1 VSQPVEI
8 ALTTE
13 GLTKRYGRRVAVD
26 GVDLRVAAG
35 QIFGLIGPNGA
46 GKSTLMKMI
55 FSLVRPSAGRIK
67 IFGIDAIARREVALR
82 QTGAMIESPSFYLNL
97 SGRSNLKLF
106 SALSGGCGKSELE
119 EVVRFVRLQDRIDE
133 RVAVYSHGM
142 RQRLGIALALL
153 PRPRLVVLDEPADGL
168 DPAAHQQMHQLI
180 TSLVRE
186 LGVTVLLSSHR
197 LTEVE
202 KICDAV
208 GILAEGKCLYQG
220 PLDQLLNVDEKRW
233 LLSVDA
239 PQAARAALRSIEG
252 VSKVVSED
260 HTISLSFAS
269 ADPGPLIRKLL
280 EAKVKLYSVQKQRR
294 NLEECFL
301 DLTGGASPAGQAQ

>member
-1 VSQPVEI
+1 MPEAADIVL
-8 ALTTE
+8 ATD

-26 GVDLRVAAG
+26 GVSLRVAAG

-46 GKSTLMKMI
+46 GKSTLMKML
-55 FSLVRPSAGRIK
+55 FSLVRPSAGRIH
-67 IFGIDAIARREVALR
+67 IFGIDAIAKRQLALS

-97 SGRSNLKLF
+97 TGRTNLKLF
-106 SALSGGCGKSELE
+106 SALSGGCDKAEMDE
-119 EVVRFVRLQDRIDE
+119 IVRFVRLDDRIDE

-168 DPAAHQQMHQLI
+168 DPAAHRQMHQLI

-186 LGVTVLLSSHR
+186 LGVTVLLSSHL

-208 GILAEGKCLYQG
+208 AILAEGKCLYQG
-220 PLDQLLNVDEKRW
+220 PLNQLLDDEQRW

-239 PQAARAALRSIEG
+239 PGAAQAALRSIEG
-252 VSKVVSED
+252 VSQIDTED
-260 HTISLSFAS
+260 HTVSLSYPS
-269 ADPGPLIRKLL
+269 TDPGPLIRKLMDTN
-280 EAKVKLYSVQKQRR
+280 VKLYSVQKQRKS
-294 NLEECFL
+294 LEECFL
-301 DLTGGASPAGQAQ
+301 ELTGGGVAADERR